1 MKLKKFSP
9 IIFLILINISIASA
23 AIEITKKPFEDVIIP
38 ELKNPATFE
47 LTIKNLGENDVFEVY
62 SLVGVDIDSG
72 GNISLASG
80 EEKTLLIKL
89 MPNDQILKSEE
100 IFNFVYKL
108 RGEKSGITEDSLII
122 KIVKLN
128 STLEVGAYNI
138 NPESDK
144 ATIYIKNKVNYNFPE
159 IKTRF
164 YSSFFDF
171 DETFS
176 LASFEKKEFSTEL
189 DQEEIK
195 KLIAGSYII
204 NADFIVNNIQR
215 KIENT
220 FKFTEKS
227 NIATQESKEGFII
240 VKKTIEKTNEGNL
253 PSLVNIE
260 VQKNIISRLFT
271 TFNIE
276 PLKVERTGFSVTYN
290 FQKELKPSESFA
302 VKITTNWLYP
312 LFLVIVVLITGVLVS
327 IYTSTFLI
335 VNKKSTYV
343 RTKGGEFALKITL
356 RVKSK
361 KFLERVSLI
370 DKLPSMFTLHN
381 RFGSIEPTKIDEKNK
396 RLEWTISVLQAGEE
410 RVFSYIIYSKLGVAG
425 KFELPLATA
434 IYEKDGKIH
443 ETQSNRVYFLSDI
456 RKKVE

>member
-195 KLIAGSYII
+195 KR
-204 NADFIVNNIQR
+204 NC
-215 KIENT
+215 
-220 FKFTEKS
+220 
-227 NIATQESKEGFII
+227 
-240 VKKTIEKTNEGNL
+240 
-253 PSLVNIE
+253 
-260 VQKNIISRLFT
+260 LFY
-271 TFNIE
+271 
-276 PLKVERTGFSVTYN
+276 VTRC
-290 FQKELKPSESFA
+290 
-302 VKITTNWLYP
+302 I
-312 LFLVIVVLITGVLVS
+312 
-327 IYTSTFLI
+327 
-335 VNKKSTYV
+335 
-343 RTKGGEFALKITL
+343 
-356 RVKSK
+356 
-361 KFLERVSLI
+361 
-370 DKLPSMFTLHN
+370 
-381 RFGSIEPTKIDEKNK
+381 
-396 RLEWTISVLQAGEE
+396 
-410 RVFSYIIYSKLGVAG
+410 
-425 KFELPLATA
+425 
-434 IYEKDGKIH
+434 
-443 ETQSNRVYFLSDI
+443 
-456 RKKVE
+456 